1 MSFEDEITPK
11 SSAIRK
17 LQEIDEEIARYNK
30 TVSKQRWIQIDAHW
44 REYKENRQALVGRL
58 QSILAADELRILGIY

>member
-1 MSFEDEITPK
+1 MTTDDESTPK
-11 SSAIRK
+11 SGAMRK

-30 TVSKQRWIQIDAHW
+30 TVSKKRWIQIDAHW

>member
-11 SSAIRK
+11 SSAMRK